1 MTSNNSNND
10 IIYDEKYIENKIN
23 EALSR
28 LPLQTLKNE
37 EKKDYID
44 LSLYAI
50 YSNTL
55 NTIIDI
61 INEIILLL
69 EDSKYIDY
77 DIIYKRIYNII
88 FDENKTFYVGIFL
101 VLLSFIFF
109 FIDGLTI

>member
-1 MTSNNSNND
+1 MVSNNSNNN
-10 IIYDEKYIENKIN
+10 IYDEKYIENKIN

-28 LPLQTLKNE
+28 LPLQTLKTE
-37 EKKDYID
+37 EKKDYVE
-44 LSLYAI
+44 LNLYTI

-61 INEIILLL
+61 INEVILLI

-77 DIIYKRIYNII
+77 TIIYRRIYNII

-101 VLLSFIFF
+101 VLLSFVFF